1 MAARAERKAKIRAQ
15 EKFSIIEVKSSY
27 NKEGDTP
34 SNLDNTAK
42 GGTVGIKGLMDDSL
56 NEDKADIEVT
66 PNVVNENSEQHGL
79 MGVGA
84 SANLK
89 DDFFDDD
96 KDAIKNRKPKITDA
110 IEDADTR
117 KKIVV
122 KKKKKKGTK
131 VQKGDTNMLSYN

>member
-1 MAARAERKAKIRAQ
+1 MNS
-15 EKFSIIEVKSSY
+15 FNTIEVAQLPSAAQHSSA
-27 NKEGDTP
+27 G
-34 SNLDNTAK
+34 
-42 GGTVGIKGLMDDSL
+42 
-56 NEDKADIEVT
+56 
-66 PNVVNENSEQHGL
+66 NSEQHGL

-131 VQKGDTNMLSYN
+131 V